1 MLCKSLFYLATLKVE
16 FNFSLQLIEKKQ
28 YEELIKSRGFNII
41 IQNGSRLDR
50 YKTVEFKSDKSKFR
64 FIFYSMESYLRF
76 EYCDIIQNIC
86 YIETYNE
93 QAYESHIR
101 DKKCIEF
108 LSGDKSLY
116 NACQDEKCAVS
127 SKQNFLKMLDNEIEN
142 FDMSIAELKEIAY
155 ELAK

>member
-1 MLCKSLFYLATLKVE
+1 MKKIILFSIIIIVLLWMSV
-16 FNFSLQLIEKKQ
+16 SPIIEKKQ

-93 QAYESHIR
+93 QAYES
-101 DKKCIEF
+101 
-108 LSGDKSLY
+108 ST
-116 NACQDEKCAVS
+116 
-127 SKQNFLKMLDNEIEN
+127 
-142 FDMSIAELKEIAY
+142 
-155 ELAK
+155 

>member
-1 MLCKSLFYLATLKVE
+1 MSV
-16 FNFSLQLIEKKQ
+16 SPIIEKKQ

-142 FDMSIAELKEIAY
+142 FNMSIAELKEIAY